1 MTDLG
6 VGLISQPSEI
16 FFWISSTKHEDDSLT
31 MRIHL
36 AISGSLVGLSLLT
49 VTLIGVDRYLALK
62 LIKLHLRYKEL
73 ITTRR
78 AICTAVVIWVSSIS
92 TFTGTLIILKQPL
105 RAFKT
110 ITCPNIVACFII
122 NTFVYQKLKFTGFA
136 CFTMSK
142 FKIKRFFVKILA
154 CISELSTM
162 LDSENPL
169 KLSSLT
175 CVRRELFSILFLLRH
190 SSPNYYATYNKVN
203 YNFRFC

>member
-36 AISGSLVGLSLLT
+36 AISGSLVGVSLLT

-78 AICTAVVIWVSSIS
+78 AICTAVVHDLGLFHFHVHWH
-92 TFTGTLIILKQPL
+92 LDY
-105 RAFKT
+105 FKAAT
-110 ITCPNIVACFII
+110 SCF
-122 NTFVYQKLKFTGFA
+122 
-136 CFTMSK
+136 
-142 FKIKRFFVKILA
+142 
-154 CISELSTM
+154 
-162 LDSENPL
+162 
-169 KLSSLT
+169 
-175 CVRRELFSILFLLRH
+175 
-190 SSPNYYATYNKVN
+190 
-203 YNFRFC
+203 